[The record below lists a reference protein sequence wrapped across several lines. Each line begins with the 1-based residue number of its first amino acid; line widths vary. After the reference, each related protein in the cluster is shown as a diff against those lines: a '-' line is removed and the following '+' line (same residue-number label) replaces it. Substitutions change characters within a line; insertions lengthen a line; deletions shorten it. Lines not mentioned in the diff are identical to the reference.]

1 MLTSIIESWNALYA
15 NHAALRTAI
24 EFTHIAGLAAGGGCA
39 VVADLTAIAAPRGG
53 PASAAARL
61 QLLGQ
66 THRIVVLGLVALTV
80 SGVLLFAA
88 DVDTYL
94 YSLIFWL
101 KMGFMALLL
110 VNGAWLL
117 VVERRAVTG
126 GARAW
131 ARLRQTAT
139 VSLVL
144 WSVTTL
150 AGAALTNIG

>member
-1 MLTSIIESWNALYA
+1 VLTSIVESWNALYA
-15 NHAALRTAI
+15 NHATLRTAI

-61 QLLGQ
+61 QLLEQ
-66 THRIVVLGLVALTV
+66 THRIVLLGLVALTV

-94 YSLIFWL
+94 YSRIFWL
-101 KMGFMALLL
+101 KMGFMALL
-110 VNGAWLL
+110 VTNGARLL
-117 VVERRAVTG
+117 VVERRAASG
-126 GARAW
+126 DARAW
-131 ARLRQTAT
+131 ASLRKTAT

-144 WSVTTL
+144 WSATTL

>member
-1 MLTSIIESWNALYA
+1 VWTSIIESWNSLYA

-39 VVADLTAIAAPRGG
+39 VVADLTAIATVRGG
-53 PASAAARL
+53 SVPAAARL
-61 QLLGQ
+61 QLLAQ

-94 YSLIFWL
+94 YSRIFWL

-110 VNGAWLL
+110 VNGARLL
-117 VVERRAVTG
+117 VVERRAATG
-126 GARAW
+126 DARAW
-131 ARLRQTAT
+131 ARLRQTAA
-139 VSLVL
+139 VSLML
-144 WSVTTL
+144 WGVTTR